1 MSKSKVSNTVRG
13 DNSASWLKRFFHSG
27 IILYII
33 LIVLAVI
40 YIMPFVTQ
48 IATSFKTDADAT
60 ANPVSL
66 VPEIWTTAAYKKLFL
81 NSDFPVWFKNSFI
94 VTIVVTLGR
103 VFFDSLAGYALAR
116 IDFRGRNVVF
126 SLLLA
131 VMSVPIG
138 AAYSE
143 VPHHQ
148 EPWHLRQ
155 LCRHDSAV
163 AHRCDRRVH
172 HEEFL

>member
-94 VTIVVTLGR
+94 VTNCGHAGSCVLRFPGR
-103 VFFDSLAGYALAR
+103 LCTC
-116 IDFRGRNVVF
+116 
-126 SLLLA
+126 
-131 VMSVPIG
+131 
-138 AAYSE
+138 AY
-143 VPHHQ
+143 
-148 EPWHLRQ
+148 
-155 LCRHDSAV
+155 
-163 AHRCDRRVH
+163 
-172 HEEFL
+172 